1 MVQMMVVFYTT
12 ERQMSY
18 ISGKA
23 IKGIIQMTQGTD
35 KKLLDFVATSKDGYC
50 IISADDIVEYCNEQ
64 FADALFVSVR
74 DAVGAPFE
82 DLLRRCFEF
91 KRGINIEADSIDEF
105 ITYTRRVRRSRPF
118 RLFEVDFTDGRW
130 FLFSEQ
136 TNSAGEM
143 FVQIKDITKQKIL
156 ALDLEQSIDKLT
168 KLSLTDE
175 LTRIGNRRALID
187 SIDMELSRCRRTGAS
202 MSLLILDLDF
212 FKKVND
218 TLGHLAGDAALV
230 HVTGI
235 IQKSLRQYD
244 ILGRIGG
251 EEFAVFLSNT
261 TVEKSLEIAER
272 IRSSVELNCLH
283 YEGQDIALT
292 VSIGQTTLGC
302 NTLFNQLYDQ
312 ADQALFRAKN
322 SGRNQVVSYYS

>member
-1 MVQMMVVFYTT
+1 
-12 ERQMSY
+12 
-18 ISGKA
+18 
-23 IKGIIQMTQGTD
+23 MTLGTD
-35 KKLLDFVATSKDGYC
+35 QKLLSFVANSQDGYC
-50 IISADDIVEYCNEQ
+50 IISADDTVEYCNER
-64 FADALFVSVR
+64 FADIFLIPIEEMIGIS
-74 DAVGAPFE
+74 FE
-82 DLLRRCFEF
+82 GMLRRAFDL
-91 KRGINIEADSIDEF
+91 KKGINIESGSIDDF
-105 ITYTRRVRRSRPF
+105 IAYTRKVRRSRPF

-136 TNSAGEM
+136 TNPVGEILI
-143 FVQIKDITKQKIL
+143 QIKDITKQKIL
-156 ALDLEQSIDKLT
+156 ALDLAKSVDKLT

-187 SIDMELSRCRRTGAS
+187 SVGMELSRCRRTGAS

-218 TLGHLAGDAALV
+218 SYGHLAGDAALV

-235 IQKSLRQYD
+235 IQQSLRQYD

-261 TVEKSLEIAER
+261 TIEKSLEIAER
-272 IRSSVELNCLH
+272 IRHSIEHSPLNF
-283 YEGQDIALT
+283 EGHDIVLT

-302 NTLFNQLYDQ
+302 NAQFNDLYDQ
-312 ADQALFRAKN
+312 ADQALYKAKT
-322 SGRNQVVSYYS
+322 SGRNQVVSYYA

>member
-1 MVQMMVVFYTT
+1 
-12 ERQMSY
+12 
-18 ISGKA
+18 
-23 IKGIIQMTQGTD
+23 MTLGTD
-35 KKLLDFVATSKDGYC
+35 TKLLNFVANSQDGYC
-50 IISADDIVEYCNEQ
+50 IISAGDAVEYCNEQ
-64 FADALFVSVR
+64 FADTFSIPAEDVI
-74 DAVGAPFE
+74 GMPFE
-82 DLLRRCFEF
+82 GLLRRAFAL

-105 ITYTRRVRRSRPF
+105 IAYTRRVRRSRPF

-143 FVQIKDITKQKIL
+143 LVQIKDITKQKIL
-156 ALDLEQSIDKLT
+156 ALDLEQSVDKLT

-187 SIDMELSRCRRTGAS
+187 SVDMELSRCRRTGAS

-212 FKKVND
+212 FKKIND
-218 TLGHLAGDAALV
+218 TYGHLAGDAALV
-230 HVTGI
+230 RVTGI

-261 TVEKSLEIAER
+261 SVEKSLEIAER
-272 IRSSVELNCLH
+272 IRSSIELNRFN

-302 NTLFNQLYDQ
+302 NTLFTELYDQ
-312 ADQALFRAKN
+312 ADQALYKAKT
-322 SGRNQVVSYYS
+322 SGRNKVVSYYS